1 MAEYFYGITDKGKR
15 REKNEDTFFAREIP
29 GTQFLVAGV
38 VDGVGGY
45 RGGDIAA
52 EIARSII
59 LESLETISGDNV
71 IESLR
76 QAIIEAN
83 KKIHE
88 AKKEEPANELM
99 ACVLTSVVAD
109 KKNHN
114 CWYAHV
120 GDTRIYLLR
129 DHSLVKLSKDHSV
142 VGFLEESGRLSEEE
156 AMRHPRRNEINKAV
170 GFEEDISSP
179 EDFIET
185 GESPFLPGDQLLL
198 CSDGLTDMISSETI
212 MSILTSEK
220 DISSKARSL
229 IEAANQAGGNDNIT
243 AVLVINDSQPKQKP
257 LPVVVERKNVETI
270 IPVTTNESSPTTDF
284 KKAKKKN
291 RRLIVIIV
299 VVFIGLGA
307 ASLTVA
313 FQKNKKTVIT
323 NAVPAVRVEEQDNQL
338 TELVAHVND
347 TSKYYSLPE
356 RKAIITTNFPLKISK
371 DSFYLNGNGAVL
383 MPDTLYRG
391 PAFIIDTRAKNIV
404 LDSVVFQNFQV
415 GLVVQKNNIT
425 LRHVRFID
433 CRIPVQYLVAFKD
446 SVISGKFKDS
456 IFITRSKTK

>member
-15 REKNEDTFFAREIP
+15 RVKNEDTFFVREIQ
-29 GTQFLVAGV
+29 GTPLLIAGV

-52 EIARSII
+52 EIARSIL
-59 LESLETISGDNV
+59 LESLQIISGDNI

-76 QAIIEAN
+76 QAIIAAN
-83 KKIHE
+83 KKIIE
-88 AKKEEPANELM
+88 AKKEDPANELM
-99 ACVLTSVVAD
+99 ACVLTCLVAD
-109 KKNHN
+109 KKNHI

-198 CSDGLTDMISSETI
+198 CSDGLTDMISSEAI

-220 DISSKARSL
+220 DIPSKARSL
-229 IEAANQAGGNDNIT
+229 IEAANEAGGNDNIT
-243 AVLVINDSQPKQKP
+243 AVLVINDNLSKQKP
-257 LPVVVERKNVETI
+257 EPVLVERKNAETV
-270 IPVTTNESSPTTDF
+270 IPVATDEAAPETEL
-284 KKAKKKN
+284 KQAKKKN
-291 RRLIVIIV
+291 RRLIAFMAII
-299 VVFIGLGA
+299 FIGLGA
-307 ASLTVA
+307 VSLTGA
-313 FQKNKKTVIT
+313 FQKNKKTAIT
-323 NAVPAVRVEEQDNQL
+323 NPVPVKTATKQDHQF
-338 TELVAHVND
+338 TELIAHMRD
-347 TSKYYSLPE
+347 TSKDYSLPPG
-356 RKAIITTNFPLKISK
+356 KAVIMMNVPATLSK
-371 DSFYLNGNGAVL
+371 DSFYLRGNGAVL
-383 MPDTLYRG
+383 MPDSLYAG
-391 PAFIIDTRAKNIV
+391 PAFIIDPAAKNIV
-404 LDSVVFQNFQV
+404 LDSVVFQNFDV

-425 LRHVRFID
+425 FRRVRFIN
-433 CRIPVQYLVAFKD
+433 CRIPVQYVVAFKD
-446 SVISGKFKDS
+446 SVISGKFNDS
-456 IFITRSKTK
+456 IFITRSKSR

>member
-1 MAEYFYGITDKGKR
+1 MVEYYYGITDKGKR

-29 GTQFLVAGV
+29 GTGLLIAGV

-45 RGGDIAA
+45 QGGDIAA

-76 QAIIEAN
+76 QAIIAAN
-83 KKIHE
+83 KKINE
-88 AKKEEPANELM
+88 AKREESTHEKM
-99 ACVLTSVVAD
+99 ACVLTCVVAD
-109 KKNHN
+109 KKNHM

-198 CSDGLTDMISSETI
+198 CSDGLTDMVSSEVI
-212 MSILTSEK
+212 MSVLTSEN

-229 IEAANQAGGNDNIT
+229 IDEANEAGGNDNIT
-243 AVLVINDSQPKQKP
+243 VVLVVNDLQPKQKP
-257 LPVVVERKNVETI
+257 EPVLVERKNVETI
-270 IPVTTNESSPTTDF
+270 VSVITKETAPKSES
-284 KKAKKKN
+284 KQVKKKK
-291 RRLIVIIV
+291 RSLMAFMVIIFV
-299 VVFIGLGA
+299 GLGV
-307 ASLTVA
+307 ASLTGA
-313 FQKNKKTVIT
+313 FQKYKRKDITDPVPDKTEKKQNNQFKELIARAGDTSKAYSLPQRQTVIT
-323 NAVPAVRVEEQDNQL
+323 MNTPV
-338 TELVAHVND
+338 T
-347 TSKYYSLPE
+347 
-356 RKAIITTNFPLKISK
+356 ISK
-371 DSFYLNGNGAVL
+371 DSFYLGGNGAVL
-383 MPDTLYRG
+383 MPDSLFRG
-391 PAFIIDTRAKNIV
+391 PAIIIDPAAKNIV
-404 LDSVVFQNFQV
+404 LDSVVFQNFDV
-415 GLVVQKNNIT
+415 GLVIQKNNIT
-425 LRHVRFID
+425 FRHVRFIN
-433 CRIPVQYLVAFKD
+433 CRIPVQYLVAFSD
-446 SVISGKFKDS
+446 SVISGKFRDT
-456 IFITRSKTK
+456 IFFNRSKSK

>member
-15 REKNEDTFFAREIP
+15 REKNEDTFFAREIQ

-45 RGGDIAA
+45 VGGEIAA

-59 LESLETISGDNV
+59 LQSLETISGDNV

-109 KKNHN
+109 KKNHI

-220 DISSKARSL
+220 DISLKARSL
-229 IEAANQAGGNDNIT
+229 IEAANQAGGRDNIT
-243 AVLVINDSQPKQKP
+243 AVVVINDSQPKQKP
-257 LPVVVERKNVETI
+257 LPVVVERKNPETI
-270 IPVTTNESSPTTDF
+270 IPVITNESSPTTDLN
-284 KKAKKKN
+284 KAKKKN
-291 RRLIVIIV
+291 RRLMMIIV

-323 NAVPAVRVEEQDNQL
+323 NAVPGVRVEEQHNQL

-347 TSKYYSLPE
+347 TSKCYSLPE
-356 RKAIITTNFPLKISK
+356 GRVITTNFPVTISK
-371 DSFYLNGNGAVL
+371 DSFYLLGNGAVL
-383 MPDTLYRG
+383 MPDSLYTG
-391 PAFIIDTRAKNIV
+391 PAFIVDPTAKNIV
-404 LDSVVFQNFQV
+404 LDSVVFQNFHV

-425 LRHVRFID
+425 FRHVRFIN
-433 CRIPVQYLVAFKD
+433 CGIPVQYLVAFKD